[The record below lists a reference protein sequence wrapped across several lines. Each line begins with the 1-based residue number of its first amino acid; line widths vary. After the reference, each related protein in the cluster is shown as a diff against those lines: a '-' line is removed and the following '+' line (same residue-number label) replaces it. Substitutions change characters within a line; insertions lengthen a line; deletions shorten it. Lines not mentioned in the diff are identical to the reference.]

1 MSVLI
6 RSISVLTFS
15 LSQLYVPSGVYAL
28 QNSLLHITGKLP
40 NQEDKA
46 ISYNGSWCWLHTVH
60 QEPPPLIAIADCQY
74 IQDFN
79 VEEMN
84 KNKKM
89 ELTKSVASFTSHT
102 GE

>member
-46 ISYNGSWCWLHTVH
+46 ISYNGSWC
-60 QEPPPLIAIADCQY
+60 
-74 IQDFN
+74 
-79 VEEMN
+79 
-84 KNKKM
+84 
-89 ELTKSVASFTSHT
+89 
-102 GE
+102 